1 SLVTI
6 VTFGGYFSRTSNSS
20 TKSDIQNSPHVA
32 VVEPVKNNVSTDL
45 LTSEST
51 IKSNEQCH
59 LLSNVS
65 SLLLLILTTQ
75 AGSIE
80 KTVSTYSENNI
91 KDSNSLGRNPY
102 RTTLFSLQD
111 EVTQK
116 NQVDLIL
123 DTTHVLPKSTPRLQP
138 GGATLNG
145 HLNIVTQ
152 SSSPQI
158 NFTAICDTAASTLS
172 QDSSPLLLYLLVH
185 RNTNFHSFI
194 MQERGYEKVVR
205 SHFLYR
211 LCYKTPT

>member
-1 SLVTI
+1 MRYYWNSSVFLILGSLVTI
-6 VTFGGYFSRTSNSS
+6 VTFGGYFSRTANSS
-20 TKSDIQNSPHVA
+20 TKSDIQDSPHVA

-116 NQVDLIL
+116 NQVDSIM
-123 DTTHVLPKSTPRLQP
+123 DTTHVLPKS
-138 GGATLNG
+138 
-145 HLNIVTQ
+145 
-152 SSSPQI
+152 S
-158 NFTAICDTAASTLS
+158 
-172 QDSSPLLLYLLVH
+172 
-185 RNTNFHSFI
+185 
-194 MQERGYEKVVR
+194 
-205 SHFLYR
+205 
-211 LCYKTPT
+211 